1 VEHFVL
7 KFAAE
12 EAGGT
17 SGFGA
22 LGIDGQAFL
31 IQLVTFLLVFFVLRK
46 YVFGRVVK
54 LLEDRRKTI
63 EQGVKLTNEMTVA
76 KSKLEEEIVAARKKS
91 RVEADQIIAD
101 SHERAG
107 AMLKEAEDAA
117 QRKVDAILADAHKKI
132 EEETDR
138 ARRNLEKDMVE
149 LVIQAT
155 EIVAKEK
162 IDSKKDHE
170 LIQQALRGQA

>member
-1 VEHFVL
+1 MLNNRFSQ
-7 KFAAE
+7 FAAE
-12 EAGGT
+12 ETSG

-22 LGIDGQAFL
+22 LGINFRAFL
-31 IQLVTFLLVFFVLRK
+31 IQLITFLLVFFILKK

-54 LLEDRRKTI
+54 LLEDRQKTI
-63 EQGVKLTNEMTVA
+63 EEGVKLTAEITIA
-76 KSKLEEEIVAARKKS
+76 KDKLEKEIIAARKKS
-91 RVEADQIIAD
+91 RVEADEIITA
-101 SHERAG
+101 SHEQAG

-117 QRKVDAILADAHKKI
+117 QRKIDAIITDAHKKI
-132 EEETDR
+132 EEETQR

-162 IDSKKDHE
+162 LNPKKDSK
-170 LIQQALRGQA
+170 LIEEALRGQA